1 MPQPP
6 SPSRHRLWATLS
18 LIAAVLWI
26 IFSAILPTP
35 VTTLMGLPFAGV
47 ALAAGWFG
55 RRRSVYHGD
64 RPSAR
69 RAAWG
74 MGLTC
79 AGCIWQ
85 VIYLSILGG
94 VGLSLLVGSVSLLL
108 KSIQGTPTP

>member
-1 MPQPP
+1 MNESPP
-6 SPSRHRLWATLS
+6 PSRHRLWATLS

-35 VTTLMGLPFAGV
+35 ITTLMGLPFACV
-47 ALAAGWFG
+47 ALAAGWFS
-55 RRRSVYHGD
+55 RRRSVHHGD
-64 RPSAR
+64 QPSAR

-94 VGLSLLVGSVSLLL
+94 VGLSLLISSVGILL
-108 KSIQGTPTP
+108 KSVQGTPTP